1 MIRILGSNK
10 LFCDGLT
17 RRDLLHVG
25 ALAPLGLS
33 IAGWSHATSATAPS
47 LGSGFGKAKQCI
59 LLYLWGSPS
68 QLETFDPKP
77 DAPLE
82 VRGEFRSIATALPGV
97 RIGEILPRILGVLDC
112 CTVLRTLTHPFP
124 IHGTA
129 FAMTAVPTTDLETEG
144 GAKDPRHWPFVG
156 SV

>member
-10 LFCDGLT
+10 RFCDGLT

-33 IAGWSHATSATAPS
+33 LAAWAQSRSVGVSPVAK
-47 LGSGFGKAKQCI
+47 GFGKAKRCL

-68 QLETFDPKP
+68 QLDTFDPKP

-82 VRGEFRSIATALPGV
+82 VRGEFRSIPSVLPGV
-97 RIGEILPRILGVLDC
+97 RVGEILPRLA
-112 CTVLRTLTHPFP
+112 R
-124 IHGTA
+124 
-129 FAMTAVPTTDLETEG
+129 
-144 GAKDPRHWPFVG
+144 
-156 SV
+156 